1 MSSLSNQQETTH
13 GFSLPFQTF
22 GQWDPRTDVFRT
34 MEVFYGR
41 TTTKMIQK
49 MFLLAEIQFLYWIDR
64 GRIEEGNKPFIFL
77 CVLFSS
83 HHLLPL
89 CRMGKAQKLIS

>member
-1 MSSLSNQQETTH
+1 MYIDLADVNDYSTTTTTSCSPRYRTNNLTD
-13 GFSLPFQTF
+13 FFCTFQAF
-22 GQWDPRTDVFRT
+22 GQWSPRVDVFRT

-64 GRIEEGNKPFIFL
+64 GR
-77 CVLFSS
+77 
-83 HHLLPL
+83 
-89 CRMGKAQKLIS
+89 M

>member
-1 MSSLSNQQETTH
+1 MSSLSNQQETH

-83 HHLLPL
+83 HHQSWVK
-89 CRMGKAQKLIS
+89 RKN

>member
-1 MSSLSNQQETTH
+1 
-13 GFSLPFQTF
+13 
-22 GQWDPRTDVFRT
+22 

-64 GRIEEGNKPFIFL
+64 GRMIEEGNKPFIFL
-77 CVLFSS
+77 CVLFLVIIFG
-83 HHLLPL
+83 HHHGW
-89 CRMGKAQKLIS
+89 GKAQKLIS